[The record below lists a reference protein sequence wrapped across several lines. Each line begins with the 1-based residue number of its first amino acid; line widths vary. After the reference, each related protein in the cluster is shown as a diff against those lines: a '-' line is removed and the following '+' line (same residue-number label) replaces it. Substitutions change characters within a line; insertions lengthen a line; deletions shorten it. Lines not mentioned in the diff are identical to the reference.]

1 MTAPIN
7 DSTALTDLRYA
18 RLADALKPLE
28 SVVVAYSG
36 GVDSTLVV
44 KAAALVLGD
53 RNVLAVTGQSASLAP
68 REQAA
73 GHEALNAIGL
83 GNRYR
88 TIPTGEQEI
97 AEYRQNQPDRC
108 FHCKTEL
115 YTHLAELARREGY
128 RCVANGANLDDLGD
142 YRPGMDAARDFGVK
156 SPLVEAKLAKAD
168 VRDLARLLGLPN
180 WDKPAAPCLAS
191 RVPHGQEVNPGKL
204 LQIAQA
210 EAYLQDLG
218 LKGFRVRHHGDLA
231 RIELGP
237 AAWEFFASD
246 ERRAHVEQAFQ
257 NFGFRFVAVDLG
269 GYRQGKAVI
278 R

>member
-1 MTAPIN
+1 MITESP
-7 DSTALTDLRYA
+7 LTDARYA
-18 RLADALKPLE
+18 RLCDVLTGLQ

-44 KAAALVLGD
+44 KAAADALGD

-68 REQAA
+68 REQEA
-73 GHEALNAIGL
+73 GSEVLNAIGL
-83 GNRYR
+83 AHRHR
-88 TIPTGEQEI
+88 ILPTGEQDK

-128 RCVANGANLDDLGD
+128 RHIANGANLDDLGD
-142 YRPGMDAARDFGVK
+142 FRPGMDAARDFAVK
-156 SPLVEAKLAKAD
+156 SPLIDAKLHKQD
-168 VRDLARLLGLPN
+168 IRELARSLGLPN

-210 EAYLQDLG
+210 EAYLSDLG
-218 LKGFRVRHHGDLA
+218 LSGFRVRHHGDLA

-237 AAWEFFASD
+237 EAWVFFASE
-246 ERRAHVEQAFQ
+246 ERRTQVEAALQ
-257 NFGFRFVAVDLG
+257 NLGFRFVALDLG
-269 GYRQGKAVI
+269 GYRRGKAVI
-278 R
+278 L